1 VTKKT
6 LQRVRGHLGYIFQ
19 NPDDQL
25 FMPTV
30 YDDVAFGPRNGGLSE
45 TEVKERALKALE
57 TVGAMH
63 LKDKPPYTLSGG
75 EKRAAAIATVLS
87 MDPDILLMDEPSSD
101 LDPKARRR
109 LITLLDSF
117 AHTRLIAS
125 HDLDLI
131 LEVCTRIILIRQGR
145 VAFDGM
151 PGDAFR
157 NDGLLEECGL
167 EKPLCMQGIREKQVN
182 RVIQ

>member
-1 VTKKT
+1 VGGTPVTAKT
-6 LQRVRGHLGYIFQ
+6 LQKVRSHLGYIFQ

-30 YDDVAFGPRNGGLSE
+30 YDDVAFGPRNARLTEPEVE
-45 TEVKERALKALE
+45 TRSIRALEA
-57 TVGAMH
+57 VGALH

-101 LDPKARRR
+101 LDPKARRK
-109 LITLLDSF
+109 LIALIKGFS
-117 AHTRLIAS
+117 HTRLIAT

-131 LEVCTRIILIRQGR
+131 LEVCARIILIRRER
-145 VAFDGM
+145 VAFDGS
-151 PGDAFR
+151 PSEAFR
-157 NDGLLEECGL
+157 NENLLEECGL
-167 EKPLCMQGIREKQVN
+167 EKPLCMQKIPGCG
-182 RVIQ
+182 